1 MAKVEITP
9 EFIRSAMQHPGV
21 VKQLRVIAD
30 RVKTKA
36 DALAASEDV
45 EFDSWVVE
53 KVRPGGR
60 PVAQVYVD
68 NVEQEFGTKN
78 VNRYRI
84 LGRAAQ
90 EAS

>member
-1 MAKVEITP
+1 MSKVEITP

-30 RVKTKA
+30 RVKARA
-36 DALAASEDV
+36 DAIAAAEDV
-45 EFDSWVVE
+45 EFESWVVE

-60 PVAQVYVD
+60 PVAQVYAD
-68 NVEQEFGTKN
+68 NAEQEFGSKN
-78 VNRYRI
+78 KSRYRI